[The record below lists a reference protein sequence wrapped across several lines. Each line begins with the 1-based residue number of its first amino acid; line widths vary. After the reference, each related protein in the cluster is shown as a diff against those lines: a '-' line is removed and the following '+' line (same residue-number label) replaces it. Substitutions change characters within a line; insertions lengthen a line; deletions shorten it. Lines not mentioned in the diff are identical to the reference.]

1 MLLTDM
7 FYRKFE
13 KIENQE
19 KALKMVLTVYY
30 YGYLSVYNL
39 NHTDFVYISHMK
51 FYASLDISK
60 RSNLD
65 EKNIQLSRSS
75 LKKDVETAE

>member
-1 MLLTDM
+1 MVLTDIV
-7 FYRKFE
+7 YRKFE

-39 NHTDFVYISHMK
+39 NHTDFVYISHMN
-51 FYASLDISK
+51 FSASSDISK

-65 EKNIQLSRSS
+65 E
-75 LKKDVETAE
+75 

>member
-39 NHTDFVYISHMK
+39 NHTDFVYISYMK
-51 FYASLDISK
+51 FYASSDISK

>member
-1 MLLTDM
+1 MLLTDI
-7 FYRKFE
+7 FYRKLE

-51 FYASLDISK
+51 FYASSDISK

-65 EKNIQLSRSS
+65 E
-75 LKKDVETAE
+75 